1 MLLQIIIFAFIL
13 VTNGAKEDGLKCN
26 FKGNEY
32 LECVLSSK
40 YDKFDVSSLENKD
53 KLEKVKEINLKVGIP
68 EQSYE
73 LPVNSSGIQYP
84 DWGLMKKLSSILIQF
99 NLKPGQEEL
108 SLNLEEFQYMSV
120 NSFKEVHSLL
130 RFEVSSSSAEVKFEV
145 DMVSGSSQL
154 EKLWVQGASIDAQ
167 EGWNNLA
174 NIKDL
179 KLAGVQV
186 GSVDLGRLPLKR
198 LTSLD
203 LNLKELTGMNATT
216 GAEMSLVSH
225 LSLAVSQPQPQDWAF
240 INTVAEHLET
250 LKLDGFALG
259 NIQKGTINLS
269 SKIKQLTLSRS
280 SDTRSIGKYSF
291 NNDNYT
297 TIELSNMEKLNY
309 VEEFAFSGAN
319 RLETLSITEMPALTE
334 LTQPLGEDVAPNTL
348 QFNNNTKL
356 AVISIV
362 IFQGIGKNSEDI
374 PQHVDVRGTELDS
387 TCPCQA
393 SFLAAMSVIR
403 NVDVKSNCL
412 KKWVEEK
419 YCKQDTCWTFDKPC
433 NGSCSNNS
441 YNPFEYKCKCESNNL
456 VMLPDG
462 RTCASLD
469 SCTFFIFWYNCSKYN
484 AICHKRESQYTCHC
498 ESHEIWSDTNN
509 QCIKNR
515 AIPLVSTIS
524 TKYTPIPLITNSTA
538 QTIIPL
544 ITNSTA
550 QTIIPLITNSTA
562 QTIIPLITNSTAQTI
577 IPLITNS
584 TAQTII
590 PLITN
595 STISA
600 NTIGPTVITLKPLH
614 TPTPYSPD

>member
-13 VTNGAKEDGLKCN
+13 VTIGAKEDGLKCK

-53 KLEKVKEINLKVGIP
+53 KLEEVEEINLTVGTP

-73 LPVNSSGIQYP
+73 PPVNSSGIQYP
-84 DWGLMKKLSSILIQF
+84 DWGLMKKISSILIQF

-108 SLNLEEFQYMSV
+108 SLDLEEFQYMSV
-120 NSFKEVHSLL
+120 NSFKEVHNLL
-130 RFEVSSSSAEVKFEV
+130 RLEVSSSSAEVKFEV

-167 EGWNNLA
+167 EGWNNFA

-186 GSVDLGRLPLKR
+186 GSVDLGRLPLKT

-203 LNLKELTGMNATT
+203 LNLKEFTGMNATT
-216 GAEMSLVSH
+216 GAEMSLVTH

-291 NNDNYT
+291 NNANYT

-356 AVISIV
+356 AVISII

-374 PQHVDVRGTELDS
+374 PQHADVRGTELDS

-403 NVDVKSNCL
+403 HVDVKSNCL

-441 YNPFEYKCKCESNNL
+441 YNPFEYKCECESSNL

-469 SCTFFIFWYNCSKYN
+469 SCTKISAEKYKCSKYN

-498 ESHEIWSDTNN
+498 YSQEIWSDTNN
-509 QCIKNR
+509 QCIKNSVNSF
-515 AIPLVSTIS
+515 ISTIL
-524 TKYTPIPLITNSTA
+524 TKNIPIPI
-538 QTIIPL
+538 
-544 ITNSTA
+544 
-550 QTIIPLITNSTA
+550 
-562 QTIIPLITNSTAQTI
+562 
-577 IPLITNS
+577 
-584 TAQTII
+584 
-590 PLITN
+590 ITN

-614 TPTPYSPD
+614 TPTSYSPTKSLKPATKFVTDRTLVPAQTNSTTHTVTPNSLAPAE

>member
-1 MLLQIIIFAFIL
+1 MLSQIIIFAFIL

-53 KLEKVKEINLKVGIP
+53 KLEEVEEINLTVGTR

-73 LPVNSSGIQYP
+73 PPVNSSGIKYP
-84 DWGLMKKLSSILIQF
+84 DWGLMKKISSILIQF

-120 NSFKEVHSLL
+120 NSFKEVHSLQK
-130 RFEVSSSSAEVKFEV
+130 FEVSSSSAEVKFEV

-167 EGWNNLA
+167 EGWDNLA

-186 GSVDLGRLPLKR
+186 GSVDLGRLPLKT

-203 LNLKELTGMNATT
+203 LNLKEFTGMNATT

-225 LSLAVSQPQPQDWAF
+225 LYLAVSQPQPQDWAF

-291 NNDNYT
+291 NNANYT

-348 QFNNNTKL
+348 RFNNNTKL
-356 AVISIV
+356 AVISII
-362 IFQGIGKNSEDI
+362 IFQGIRKNSQHI

-393 SFLAAMSVIR
+393 SFLAAMSVIG

-441 YNPFEYKCKCESNNL
+441 YNPFEYKCKCESSNL
-456 VMLPDG
+456 VMLP
-462 RTCASLD
+462 
-469 SCTFFIFWYNCSKYN
+469 
-484 AICHKRESQYTCHC
+484 
-498 ESHEIWSDTNN
+498 
-509 QCIKNR
+509 
-515 AIPLVSTIS
+515 
-524 TKYTPIPLITNSTA
+524 
-538 QTIIPL
+538 
-544 ITNSTA
+544 
-550 QTIIPLITNSTA
+550 
-562 QTIIPLITNSTAQTI
+562 
-577 IPLITNS
+577 
-584 TAQTII
+584 
-590 PLITN
+590 
-595 STISA
+595 
-600 NTIGPTVITLKPLH
+600 
-614 TPTPYSPD
+614 